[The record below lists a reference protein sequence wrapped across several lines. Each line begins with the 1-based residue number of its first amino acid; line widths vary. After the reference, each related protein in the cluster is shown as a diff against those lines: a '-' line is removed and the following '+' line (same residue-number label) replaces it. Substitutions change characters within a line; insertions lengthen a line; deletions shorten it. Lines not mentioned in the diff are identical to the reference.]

1 MTPEEFIIHLSQFPE
16 KIREEFEAV
25 KEPIAKVAID
35 HFTENFEKE
44 GFVNSTLE
52 PWQEVKR
59 RMDPRVKGARATRK
73 ILIGDTGNLK
83 RSIDKEFV
91 PEGILIYSD
100 TPYASAHNEGTDN
113 AGRGHST
120 HIPKRQFIG
129 DSKELDEKVKVI
141 IETRFDK
148 LFNNL

>member
-1 MTPEEFIIHLSQFPE
+1 
-16 KIREEFEAV
+16 
-25 KEPIAKVAID
+25 
-35 HFTENFEKE
+35 
-44 GFVNSTLE
+44 
-52 PWQEVKR
+52 
-59 RMDPRVKGARATRK
+59 MDPRVKGARATRK

-91 PEGILIYSD
+91 PEGVLIYSD